1 VLPACVRYCAKRQA
15 KGKRGGSREEKRQGY
30 KELDFVRIVC
40 KEAERRKKQMKANPL
55 MRVLAAK
62 AAMFV
67 GLALIVAVV
76 VGIMSV
82 AFVDTSSMAQT
93 QPPNPP
99 AQPNI
104 GAEAVINQNASG
116 GYPIEGTY
124 TSKGGTLILYVSG
137 SGWSAN
143 AGSKIGTTVLVEG
156 AKKGQ
161 AWSYTNEAT
170 SHKAFVPAVLVVQ
183 NQPAGQLAIEL
194 NGDGFPATT
203 VDQNDSFR
211 VTVLEIPK

>member
-1 VLPACVRYCAKRQA
+1 
-15 KGKRGGSREEKRQGY
+15 
-30 KELDFVRIVC
+30 
-40 KEAERRKKQMKANPL
+40 MKANPL

-143 AGSKIGTTVLVEG
+143 AGSKIGTRSLSRERKKAKLG
-156 AKKGQ
+156 A
-161 AWSYTNEAT
+161 T
-170 SHKAFVPAVLVVQ
+170 PMR
-183 NQPAGQLAIEL
+183 QPATRPSSPPFSSSKTSPLGSSL
-194 NGDGFPATT
+194 
-203 VDQNDSFR
+203 SS
-211 VTVLEIPK
+211 